1 MKFIFSFFIML
12 YFFSACSV
20 RQKNVT
26 YFSTG
31 IENIK
36 LFPANKIDS
45 AKINIININ
54 AKKSLKK
61 CGKQKNIVCIDDLGI
76 MILNAEFPKGMS
88 NFRNVLFEKFKLP
101 KNVRE
106 GENRIRIILG
116 INDNLEKIEILKYT
130 DKNTKKAIEEVF
142 KVKELNIWKSANM
155 YGIPVKEQFEIS
167 IFIEHK

>member
-1 MKFIFSFFIML
+1 MKWVSFFMML
-12 YFFSACSV
+12 YLLSSCSV
-20 RQKNVT
+20 RQKYT
-26 YFSTG
+26 AYLSTG

-45 AKINIININ
+45 AKINIINIT
-54 AKKSLKK
+54 AKKSLEK
-61 CGKQKNIVCIDDLGI
+61 CEKQKNVVCIDDLGT
-76 MILNAEFPKGMS
+76 MILNAEFPKGIS
-88 NFRNVLFEKFKLP
+88 HFRNVLFEKFKLP

-116 INDNLEKIEILKYT
+116 INDNVEKIEILKYT

-142 KVKELNIWKSANM
+142 KVKELNTWKSAKM

-167 IFIEHK
+167 IFIENK

>member
-1 MKFIFSFFIML
+1 
-12 YFFSACSV
+12 
-20 RQKNVT
+20 
-26 YFSTG
+26 
-31 IENIK
+31 
-36 LFPANKIDS
+36 
-45 AKINIININ
+45 
-54 AKKSLKK
+54 
-61 CGKQKNIVCIDDLGI
+61 